1 MLIYPR
7 KPFWPYS
14 NPIKPEK
21 NPFIRLSIMPDVIE
35 VEVFN
40 KLFASIA
47 EEMGII
53 LAKSSFSSN
62 IKERRDFSCAI
73 FDARGDLVAQAAH
86 IPVHLGS
93 MPMTVKHVL
102 ATHVFAPGDM
112 MIVNDPF
119 TGGSHLPDIT
129 LIAPVFNR
137 EGKVLF
143 YVADRAHHADVGGRL
158 PGSMGMLSDL
168 DDEGVLIPPTFLRR
182 QGVLNTHFIDEFLGQ
197 VRNPVERQGDLH
209 AQAAALSRG
218 NERLL
223 ELVDKYGIDH
233 LSSVLAQ
240 LQNYAERLMRS
251 AIARIPAGS
260 YSFTDYLD
268 DDGIANTPLPIAV
281 KLIVD
286 GEQAQIDF
294 RHCARQVRSPI
305 NTVQSVTRSAVV
317 YVFQCLLGDGYPIN
331 QGSYRPLSV
340 ITRPG
345 TIVDAS
351 RPAPVAAGNVETSQR
366 IVDVLLGALA
376 QAIPNRIPA
385 ASCGSMNN
393 VAIGSL
399 EAGSKQQFTYYET
412 IGGGMGARPDRDGL
426 HGIHT
431 HMTNTLNTPVEAL
444 EHAYPLEVVQYSL
457 RHNSGGNGRYRG
469 GDGIVRAYRFLDKA
483 NVSLLTERRRLAPY
497 GLAGGRDG
505 RRGENILV
513 REGCRTRLAGKTNF
527 TARPGDTVI
536 IKSPSGGGW
545 GRKP

>member
-1 MLIYPR
+1 
-7 KPFWPYS
+7 
-14 NPIKPEK
+14 
-21 NPFIRLSIMPDVIE
+21 MPDVIE

-102 ATHVFAPGDM
+102 AAHSFAPGDM
-112 MIVNDPF
+112 MILNDPF
-119 TGGSHLPDIT
+119 HGGSHLPDIT
-129 LIAPVFNR
+129 LIAPVCNT
-137 EGKVLF
+137 EGEVLF

-158 PGSMGMLSDL
+158 PGSMGMISDL
-168 DDEGVLIPPTFLRR
+168 ADEGVLIPPTFLRR
-182 QGVLNTHFIDEFLGQ
+182 KGVMNTHFVDQFLSQ

-209 AQAAALSRG
+209 AQAAALYRG

-223 ELVDKYGIDH
+223 ELVDRYGIDY
-233 LSSVLAQ
+233 LFDVLAQ

-251 AIARIPAGS
+251 AIVEIPDGS
-260 YSFTDYLD
+260 YNFIDYLD
-268 DDGIANTPLPIAV
+268 DDGIDCSPLPIGV
-281 KLIVD
+281 KLTIDGGQALVD
-286 GEQAQIDF
+286 FTQ
-294 RHCARQVRSPI
+294 CAPQVRSPL
-305 NTVQSVTRSAVV
+305 NTVRSVTRSTVV

-345 TIVDAS
+345 TLLDAS
-351 RPAPVAAGNVETSQR
+351 PPAPVAAGNVETSQR

-399 EAGSKQQFTYYET
+399 EAGSKHLFTYYET

-457 RHNSGGNGRYRG
+457 RRNSGGKGQYKG
-469 GDGIVRAYRFLDKA
+469 GDGIIRAYRFLDKT

-497 GLAGGRDG
+497 GLAGGRNG
-505 RRGENILV
+505 RRGENILI
-513 REGCRTRLAGKTNF
+513 RNGRRTRLAGKINF
-527 TARPGDTVI
+527 TARPEDMLVI
-536 IKSPSGGGW
+536 KTPSGGGW
-545 GRKP
+545 GKKKK